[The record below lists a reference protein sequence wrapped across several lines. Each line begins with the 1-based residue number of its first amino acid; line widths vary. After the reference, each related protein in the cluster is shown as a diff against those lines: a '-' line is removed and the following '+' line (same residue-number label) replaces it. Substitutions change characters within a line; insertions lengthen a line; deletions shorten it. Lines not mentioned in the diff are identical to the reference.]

1 MSSAQSA
8 NHKHEGA
15 DPQQPRLLRVCRIGR
30 AQGLKGEVNVF
41 AFTDEP
47 ERRFAPGS
55 RLEDR
60 KGTIYTVQGSRRF
73 KHRWIVRFQ
82 GLSDR
87 NAAEAL
93 NGMELYVEAD
103 SPDSLAQ
110 EDAWYLDDLIG
121 LEVRMSPANS
131 LGIQVGRV
139 VGRVIG
145 VTGGRAQELIEIR
158 ANKPSQP
165 DQSDQT
171 DHQTMTGLI
180 PFVEELVPDVNPAE
194 GYISINPPGGLL
206 PWLEDE

>member
-1 MSSAQSA
+1 MSSAQPVS
-8 NHKHEGA
+8 HEHEGA

-60 KGTIYTVQGSRRF
+60 EGRIYTVQGSRRF
-73 KHRWIVRFQ
+73 KQRWIVLFQ

-93 NGMELYVEAD
+93 NGTELYVEAD

-110 EDAWYLDDLIG
+110 ENAWYLDDLIG
-121 LEVRMSPANS
+121 LEVRMAPNNR
-131 LGIQVGRV
+131 LGIPARRV
-139 VGRVIG
+139 VGRVTG
-145 VTGGRAQELIEIR
+145 VMGGRAQELIEVG
-158 ANKPSQP
+158 ANELGQAN
-165 DQSDQT
+165 QSDHTEQQT
-171 DHQTMTGLI
+171 ITGLI

-206 PWLEDE
+206 PWLDDR